1 MSSVVLASKLRYLL
15 CSINAMAIQAV
26 NLPAKARKQKVRGGL
41 LMAKAQYFIPDP
53 LFVCFVGSFT
63 CGAFG
68 SPALKAQFSFS
79 RLFKY

>member
-15 CSINAMAIQAV
+15 CSISAMAIQAV
-26 NLPAKARKQKVRGGL
+26 NLPAKARKQKVKGGL

-68 SPALKAQFSFS
+68 SPALRAQFSFS

>member
-1 MSSVVLASKLRYLL
+1 
-15 CSINAMAIQAV
+15 MAIQAV